1 MGEREPQSERLA
13 RGELLC
19 LYHPGTPGI
28 FSGYGLV
35 MADDESG
42 HLTGL
47 LMVDRPYPPDPAW
60 LARIRALYGE
70 CDLRPMTF
78 NGERGLVC
86 QMFIEPG
93 SIQHLRGFLPAYSQP
108 YKDRLQPLLE
118 EPPAPTLLLRWDEE
132 RQLWTSEMIVR
143 NDLPPAIREVFERT
157 GYGCLSAESERG
169 IVHVCHAS
177 DEDIA
182 NFVDKPIE
190 ARWDLIEM
198 PTAPLVRLEL
208 LVYDDSRDPFCF
220 ESFLNVAA
228 PDQLAVLAELAGQE
242 ELYMAFYGDDL
253 TYRYTAVVPH
263 GEQQWQRLDEII
275 SQAEAYWSQLPTE
288 ARDFDQA
295 KALYMRI
302 HSG

>member
-1 MGEREPQSERLA
+1 MGEREPQSERLN

-19 LYHPGTPGI
+19 LYHPGTKDT

-35 MADDESG
+35 ITDDEPG

-47 LMVDRPYPPDPAW
+47 LMVDRPYPADPSW
-60 LARIRALYGE
+60 LERIYNLYGE
-70 CDLRPMTF
+70 CDLVPMTAR
-78 NGERGLVC
+78 GERGLVC
-86 QMFIEPG
+86 QMLVEPD
-93 SIQHLRGFLPAYSQP
+93 SRQHLRRFDPALGQP
-108 YKDRLQPLLE
+108 LQEALRPLLE
-118 EPPAPTLLLRWDEE
+118 EPPAPALALRWDGE
-132 RQLWTSEMIVR
+132 RRVWLSEMVIL
-143 NDLPPAIREVFERT
+143 DGLPPAIREVFERT
-157 GYGCLSAESERG
+157 GYGCLAAESSRG

-177 DEDIA
+177 DEDIS
-182 NFVDKPIE
+182 NFIDKPAE

-208 LVYDDSRDPFCF
+208 LVYDDPRDPFCV

-228 PDQLAVLAELAGQE
+228 PDQMAVLAELAGQE

-253 TYRYTAVVPH
+253 TYHYTTVVPH

-275 SQAEAYWSQLPTE
+275 SRAEAYCQSLPPE
-288 ARDFDQA
+288 ARDFDRA

-302 HSG
+302 HP